1 MHISI
6 SYIYHIFCT
15 RKLQYDLLYSGRGK
29 WKEIATMI
37 PTRPT
42 IQVKTHA
49 QQVMKRAD
57 LGEDVYAEFQ
67 MQEGPSST
75 SSTQSTRTL
84 QNDRQA
90 RVVHGFYVNTKSSS
104 VSNTIIDALKEYDS
118 LSQQDQGAAYILCQ
132 MAQPKALCR
141 VL

>member
-37 PTRPT
+37 PTRST

-90 RVVHGFYVNTKSSS
+90 RVLH
-104 VSNTIIDALKEYDS
+104 
-118 LSQQDQGAAYILCQ
+118 
-132 MAQPKALCR
+132 
-141 VL
+141 

>member
-1 MHISI
+1 
-6 SYIYHIFCT
+6 
-15 RKLQYDLLYSGRGK
+15 
-29 WKEIATMI
+29 MI
-37 PTRPT
+37 PTRST

-67 MQEGPSST
+67 MQVHSST
-75 SSTQSTRTL
+75 STQSTRTL

-90 RVVHGFYVNTKSSS
+90 RVLHGFYVNTKSSS

-132 MAQPKALCR
+132 MAQPKALR

>member
-1 MHISI
+1 
-6 SYIYHIFCT
+6 
-15 RKLQYDLLYSGRGK
+15 
-29 WKEIATMI
+29 MI
-37 PTRPT
+37 PTRST

-67 MQEGPSST
+67 MQEPSST

-90 RVVHGFYVNTKSSS
+90 RVLHGFYVNTKSSS

-132 MAQPKALCR
+132 MAQPKALR